1 MRFFYNDKETRRWYI
16 SIRWFGLALASYSYM
31 WNVQLV
37 QKGKGL
43 STVCSQ
49 AWLLGKSESGN
60 ERKYFDKQFFFELR
74 SEQKSKQIPPWL
86 CGLIILDLILPS
98 YYMDYHR
105 SCIGIPQKPTSIIP
119 QFRSI
124 LTIFIHRGN
133 GDVSTLDW
141 SEVPEG
147 ILHYEDFP
155 IFVSPWK
162 TVVIFEHVFSWKRWW
177 KRGWMVLW
185 V

>member
-1 MRFFYNDKETRRWYI
+1 MI
-16 SIRWFGLALASYSYM
+16 
-31 WNVQLV
+31 
-37 QKGKGL
+37 
-43 STVCSQ
+43 
-49 AWLLGKSESGN
+49 
-60 ERKYFDKQFFFELR
+60 YFDGLGSHWPAIVTCGMFNWFKRGKVFQQYALR
-74 SEQKSKQIPPWL
+74 LGYWVRVKVARKESTLINNSFLNWGVNKNPSKSHPWL
-86 CGLIILDLILPS
+86 CGLIVLGLILPS

-105 SCIGIPQKPTSIIP
+105 SCIGIPQKSTSIMP

-177 KRGWMVLW
+177 KRAWMVLW